1 LTNEQSIEDSQ
12 SQQISEFTLGE
23 KVKTTVHERKELLSS
38 LSELKMRYNG
48 DDQESTQ
55 KSVDQPLQ
63 TEDEGAEFISNPNA
77 AMIQALQ
84 CQIAARSKKLEI
96 DVNTPDDNLDDKD
109 LKFAPPQARKSEACS
124 TPPRESQIQD
134 QFEEEKNVANATTNK
149 K

>member
-1 LTNEQSIEDSQ
+1 M
-12 SQQISEFTLGE
+12 SEFTLGE
-23 KVKTTVHERKELLSS
+23 KVEKVDKVKNTLHERKELLSS

-96 DVNTPDDNLDDKD
+96 DVNTPDDNVEDKD
-109 LKFAPPQARKSEACS
+109 LKFEPPLARKSEACS

-134 QFEEEKNVANATTNK
+134 QFEEEKNIANATTNK